1 MTLILASSSPYRREL
16 LSQAGYNPQIVKP
29 KVDESITKKKYL
41 DAGPLVIAQKL
52 ARIKSENV
60 LNQITFK
67 APFVIL
73 GSDQVCVHNNEIL
86 DKPGN
91 FENNRA
97 HLQRLQSDTHSLI
110 TAVCCIIK
118 KSADMPEDYIEFYDQ
133 TDLLMKPLTDLQIEE
148 YLKADQPFDCAGG
161 YKFESLGH
169 TLIAEITSKDKTAI
183 QGLPMNQCLQIFKD
197 FGV

>member
-16 LSQAGYNPQIVKP
+16 LNQAGYNPLIVKP
-29 KVDESITKKKYL
+29 KVDESIAKKKYL

-60 LNQITFK
+60 LKQITFK
-67 APFVIL
+67 TPFIII

-91 FENNRA
+91 FENNLA
-97 HLQRLQSDTHSLI
+97 HLKRLQSDTHSLI
-110 TAVCCIIK
+110 TAVCCIVK
-118 KSADMPEDYIEFYDQ
+118 KSSDQPEDYIEFYDQ
-133 TDLLMKPLTDLQIEE
+133 TDLLMKPLTDLQIAE

-169 TLIAEITSKDKTAI
+169 TLIKEISSNDKTAI
-183 QGLPMNQCLQIFKD
+183 QGLPMNQCLQVFKD